1 MTHPGYISIIE
12 TPRFIADAKS
22 RLSSDERD
30 ALIVTLARNPAAG
43 VLIDGGGG
51 LRKLRVAT
59 GGRGKS
65 AGARVI
71 YYFYDHT
78 VLVFL
83 LTVFAKNE
91 KADLSKRDL
100 AILAKSC
107 KALAL
112 RYGR

>member
-1 MTHPGYISIIE
+1 LTHPGYISIIE

-22 RLSSDERD
+22 SLSSDERD

-71 YYFYDHT
+71 YFVRNYIAKG
-78 VLVFL
+78 
-83 LTVFAKNE
+83 FA
-91 KADLSKRDL
+91 L
-100 AILAKSC
+100 
-107 KALAL
+107 
-112 RYGR
+112 GRV

>member
-1 MTHPGYISIIE
+1 MTQLGYISIIE
-12 TPRFIADAKS
+12 TQRFIADAKS
-22 RLSSDERD
+22 RLSSDEKD
-30 ALIVTLARNPAAG
+30 ALIVTLARNPTAG
-43 VLIDGGGG
+43 VLIDGGSG

-78 VLVFL
+78 VPVFL

-91 KADLSKRDL
+91 KTDLSKRDL
-100 AILAKSC
+100 EAMAKSC
-107 KALAL
+107 KALAS

>member
-59 GGRGKS
+59 GG
-65 AGARVI
+65 
-71 YYFYDHT
+71 
-78 VLVFL
+78 LVFL